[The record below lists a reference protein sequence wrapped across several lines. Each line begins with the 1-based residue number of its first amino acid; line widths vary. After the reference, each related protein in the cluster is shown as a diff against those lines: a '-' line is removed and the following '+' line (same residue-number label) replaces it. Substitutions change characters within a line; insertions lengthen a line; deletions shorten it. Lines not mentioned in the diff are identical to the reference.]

1 MPIPLALVAGFLGA
15 GKTTFLTRYARRI
28 APRRVAFVV
37 NEFSETD
44 VDTPLL
50 AQASDDVVGISG
62 GSIFC
67 RCKVTDFIRELGTL
81 SGRIAGM
88 DGVVVEAS
96 GMADPSAAQS
106 MLDESGLSAYY
117 RFTGTITLVDP
128 GTLAQVLDTLP
139 AAERQVAAADVVV
152 VSKCDLHDE
161 ARLAATEALV
171 RSIAPRAR
179 LMRASHGDIDLD
191 PLALAEPAWV
201 DGAVAPCADPA
212 FTPLSLPCP
221 PGTDVS
227 RLSTALAGLGPD
239 LLRAKGFVP
248 ATDGWYFLDWSAGR
262 MQVLRCKP
270 GPPGLALIVR
280 PAAAA
285 QAALIVK
292 RVADGEFTG

>member
-1 MPIPLALVAGFLGA
+1 MPIPLALIAGFLGA

-28 APRRVAFVV
+28 APRPVAFVV

-50 AQASDDVVGISG
+50 SQASDDVVGISG

-67 RCKVTDFIRELGTL
+67 RCKVTDFIRELGSL
-81 SGRIAGM
+81 SSRIAGM

-106 MLDESGLSAYY
+106 MLDEAGLSAAY

-161 ARLAATEALV
+161 TRLAATEALV

-179 LMRASHGDIDLD
+179 MVRASHGEVDLD
-191 PLALAEPAWV
+191 PLALTDPTWV
-201 DGAVAPCADPA
+201 DGQVVPCADPA

-227 RLSTALAGLGPD
+227 RLAEAVAALGAG

-248 ATDGWYFLDWSAGR
+248 ATDGSYFLDWSAGR
-262 MQVLRCKP
+262 MQILRCKP
-270 GPPGLALIVR
+270 GPPGLALIVQPASAEAAR
-280 PAAAA
+280 QLVARAAA
-285 QAALIVK
+285 
-292 RVADGEFTG
+292 GEFAA

>member
-1 MPIPLALVAGFLGA
+1 MTIPLALVAGFLGA
-15 GKTTFLTRYARRI
+15 GKTTFLTRYAQRI

-50 AQASDDVVGISG
+50 AQASDEVVGISG

-67 RCKVTDFIRELGTL
+67 RCKVTDFIRELGAL
-81 SGRIAGM
+81 SCRIAGM

-96 GMADPSAAQS
+96 GMADPSAVQS
-106 MLDESGLSAYY
+106 MLDESGLSNHY

-161 ARLAATEALV
+161 ARLTATEALV

-179 LMRASHGDIDLD
+179 LVRASHGEIDLD
-191 PLALAEPAWV
+191 PLALANPAWV
-201 DGAVAPCADPA
+201 DGAVAPCVDPA

-221 PGTDVS
+221 PGTDAS
-227 RLSTALAGLGPD
+227 RLAAALTELGPD

-248 ATDGWYFLDWSAGR
+248 AADGCYFLDWSAGR
-262 MQVLRCKP
+262 MQLLRCKP

-285 QAALIVK
+285 KAALIVK
-292 RVADGEFTG
+292 RVANGEFAG